1 MLNVFSPAKKVSIDL
16 KEYTE
21 PGTYIVPVSVELPDG
36 CSLVNDVSVEIVLE
50 KRKQSSK
57 TQDDVYD
64 NSQKQSSDQNQTND
78 SDQNTSDA
86 TTDKKQGE

>member
-1 MLNVFSPAKKVSIDL
+1 MAD
-16 KEYTE
+16 
-21 PGTYIVPVSVELPDG
+21 
-36 CSLVNDVSVEIVLE
+36 SLVNDVSVEIVLE